1 IYFCGDLFISCLQA
15 EDGIRDRNVTGVQT
29 CALPISYI
37 IVSGGNSINHITEAK
52 AMKLWLLKNNI
63 PQHNI
68 IEESSSKD
76 TVENA
81 IYSMKIVKKKLNSIT
96 LITSD
101 SHMKR
106 AYILFKELDY
116 HNKIFYNIT
125 FNTKK
130 KKEDYNREDSLIKKE
145 LKKLKKKNYKKQIEG
160 YRRN

>member
-1 IYFCGDLFISCLQA
+1 MNNNGELKGEAIGRLQKTLEA
-15 EDGIRDRNVTGVQT
+15 YKNQKN
-29 CALPISYI
+29 SYI

-63 PQHNI
+63 PQHKI

-81 IYSMKIVKKKLNSIT
+81 IYSMKIVKKKFNSIT

-101 SHMKR
+101 THMKR

-116 HNKIFYNIT
+116 HNKLFSTIT
-125 FNTKK
+125 FHT
-130 KKEDYNREDSLIKKE
+130 
-145 LKKLKKKNYKKQIEG
+145 KKNYDYDKEYRLIENDFKKLRMKNCNTQIEG
-160 YRRN
+160 YKWN